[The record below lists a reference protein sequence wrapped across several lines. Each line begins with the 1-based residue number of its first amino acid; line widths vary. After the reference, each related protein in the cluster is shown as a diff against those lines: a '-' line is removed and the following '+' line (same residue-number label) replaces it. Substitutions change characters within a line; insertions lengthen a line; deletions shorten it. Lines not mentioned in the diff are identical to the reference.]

1 MEAPG
6 ACARLSSW
14 RDADVGSGPAVTR
27 DFYDTMAQVLP
38 VLLLALIW
46 DSAYLDRLRE
56 QRRVLRRLDPDGVR
70 FWTHSRV
77 RIYILTL
84 AVAVIVSIALTIMV
98 LADLIP
104 DSTALRIILC
114 GGLFLVLATLLTRI
128 YYDVIAATST
138 TEKAA
143 EKPVSVGPGPDE
155 IHPPMEST

>member
-1 MEAPG
+1 V
-6 ACARLSSW
+6 RSSCW
-14 RDADVGSGPAVTR
+14 RDADVESEPAVTR

-46 DSAYLDRLRE
+46 DSAYLDRLRN
-56 QRRVLRRLDPDGVR
+56 QRRVLRRLDPSGVR

-77 RIYILTL
+77 RVYILTL
-84 AVAVIVSIALTIMV
+84 AVVVIVSIALTIMV

-114 GGLFLVLATLLTRI
+114 CGLFLVLATLLTRI
-128 YYDVIAATST
+128 YYDVIAATT
-138 TEKAA
+138 ITEKGT
-143 EKPVSVGPGPDE
+143 EDPVSVSPGTDE